1 MAVDNASSDN
11 DEAAPDEGSMMPI
24 PSNRML
30 HIIAKDMMHGETLFM
45 ILYLCVY
52 AVRRRERID

>member
-30 HIIAKDMMHGETLFM
+30 HIIAKDMMWETLFM

-52 AVRRRERID
+52 AVRREGID

>member
-30 HIIAKDMMHGETLFM
+30 HIIAKDMMWETLFM

-52 AVRRRERID
+52 ARRAS